1 MLIFLW
7 STLLVFS
14 TEHFPS
20 CKEVRD
26 TTCLDEF
33 SFLLSKNLFIIFSC
47 NILIAVL
54 RALFKAL
61 ILGICK
67 FSSKLIFNFSNV
79 YGVFPS
85 LFNCSVILV
94 SVIGELI
101 EISGTISEINSTETL
116 L

>member
-61 ILGICK
+61 ILGMCK

-101 EISGTISEINSTETL
+101 ETSGIMSETNFIATL
-116 L
+116 S